1 MDVAAQRGN
10 KGNAKQDW
18 LDVNDKMGL
27 FQTWFP
33 TGKLTPQRF
42 FPPSAVV
49 VVYFS
54 PDWAGWKSRMGPKER
69 RRRVY
74 GTHCSWLTRA
84 RGTACSGKGPRR
96 TLHLLNSETGN
107 DEPITNEDKVNKVN
121 KYLVGR
127 GSGRGRLCSAG
138 RGCKHL
144 RSGTDCTRTSW
155 TAYGKSIRRQRQIT
169 FVHKQPLSLLDKLLL
184 AKMANN

>member
-1 MDVAAQRGN
+1 MPNRIGSTSMTKWAFFKLGFQREN
-10 KGNAKQDW
+10 WRPN
-18 LDVNDKMGL
+18 VS
-27 FQTWFP
+27 
-33 TGKLTPQRF
+33 
-42 FPPSAVV
+42 FPPRRWLS
-49 VVYFS
+49 S
-54 PDWAGWKSRMGPKER
+54 ISLRIGPDESREWGQKKER

-96 TLHLLNSETGN
+96 TLHLLNSEMGN